1 MPGLTQEEEAFY
13 DALIAADGTAV
24 DVLGEPSLREIAKQL
39 VETVRKNVSID
50 WTVKETVRA
59 KLRLYDKRVLK
70 ERGYPPRGQDAA
82 TQTVLQQAELLCAG
96 WT

>member
-1 MPGLTQEEEAFY
+1 
-13 DALIAADGTAV
+13 
-24 DVLGEPSLREIAKQL
+24 LGATSLREIAKQL

-59 KLRLYDKRVLK
+59 ELRLYVKRILK
-70 ERGYPPRGQDAA
+70 DRSYPPSGQDAA